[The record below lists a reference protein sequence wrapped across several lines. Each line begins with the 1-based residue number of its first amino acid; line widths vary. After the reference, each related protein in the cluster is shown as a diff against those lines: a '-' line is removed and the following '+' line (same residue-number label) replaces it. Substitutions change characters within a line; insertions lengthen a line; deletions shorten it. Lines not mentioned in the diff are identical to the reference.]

1 MYEDV
6 TGITL
11 QRDDER
17 EHKFAFDCVMSQEI
31 GQREVYARTSA
42 LPINFGRM
50 DDLYIFFLYK
60 KVRGANFFCI
70 LFCRF
75 S

>member
-42 LPINFGRM
+42 L
-50 DDLYIFFLYK
+50 
-60 KVRGANFFCI
+60 VRSYQLWPHG
-70 LFCRF
+70 
-75 S
+75 

>member
-42 LPINFGRM
+42 LVPSTLAGWM
-50 DDLYIFFLYK
+50 IFIS
-60 KVRGANFFCI
+60 FF
-70 LFCRF
+70 FTKG
-75 S
+75 